1 MVADVTSRIVGG
13 AILATGG
20 WRLGEYIADTWGPEL
35 YAPWVFGLTIGG
47 AVVGLVGAP
56 WFTSRIIRNFVDDTN
71 SVSTSRLISSAVG
84 LIVGLIVALLISI
97 PVSRVPGW
105 LGVALPI
112 ALSLFFAYLGA
123 MIMSAPSRD
132 MLKRI
137 VPEQEIRDSSLLNG
151 VGTTSRGYSGKI
163 LLDTSAIIDGRISG
177 ISAAGFL
184 QGTFL
189 IPRFVLDELRHV
201 ADSSDTMRRNRG
213 RRGLEILNQLRQEST
228 VRTEVIDIEY
238 KSGMEV
244 DAKLL
249 ELAKELHASI
259 MTTDYNLNRVA
270 QIEGI
275 LVLNVN
281 ELANSVKPVV
291 LPGEDMRLM
300 IVQEGTEVGQGVGFL
315 EDGTMVVVES
325 GSAYVNQD
333 MDVVVT
339 RVLQTAA
346 GSIIFAQPKRS

>member
-1 MVADVTSRIVGG
+1 MVADVTSRLVGG

-47 AVVGLVGAP
+47 AVVGLVGTP
-56 WFTSRIIRNFVDDTN
+56 WVTSRIIRNFVDDTN

-112 ALSLFFAYLGA
+112 ALSLFLAYVGA

-132 MLKRI
+132 MFKRI
-137 VPEQEIRDSSLLNG
+137 VPDQEIRDSSLLNG
-151 VGTTSRGYSGKI
+151 VGTTSSGYSGKI

-184 QGTFL
+184 QGTVL

-201 ADSSDTMRRNRG
+201 ADSSDTLKRNRG

-259 MTTDYNLNRVA
+259 MTTDYNL
-270 QIEGI
+270 
-275 LVLNVN
+275 
-281 ELANSVKPVV
+281 
-291 LPGEDMRLM
+291 
-300 IVQEGTEVGQGVGFL
+300 
-315 EDGTMVVVES
+315 
-325 GSAYVNQD
+325 
-333 MDVVVT
+333 
-339 RVLQTAA
+339 
-346 GSIIFAQPKRS
+346 

>member
-1 MVADVTSRIVGG
+1 MFADIISRMIGG

-47 AVVGLVGAP
+47 TIVGLAVTP
-56 WFTSRIIRNFVDDTN
+56 WLASRIIRNFVDQTH
-71 SVSTSRLISSAVG
+71 SVTTSRLLSSAVG
-84 LIVGLIVALLISI
+84 LVVGLIVALLISI

-112 ALSLFFAYLGA
+112 SLSLFLAYLGA
-123 MIMSAPSRD
+123 MIMSAPGRD
-132 MLKRI
+132 MFKRI
-137 VPEQEIRDSSLLNG
+137 VPDQEIKGSSTLNG
-151 VGTTSRGYSGKI
+151 IVASSNGYSGKI

-184 QGTFL
+184 QGTVL

-213 RRGLEILNQLRQEST
+213 RRGLEILNQLRQET
-228 VRTEVIDIEY
+228 AVHTEVLDIEY
-238 KSGMEV
+238 KNGMEV
-244 DAKLL
+244 DAKLVD
-249 ELAKELHASI
+249 LAKELHASI

-281 ELANSVKPVV
+281 ELANSIKPVL
-291 LPGEDMRLM
+291 LPGEELRLM
-300 IVQEGTEVGQGVGFL
+300 IVQEGKEIGQGVGFL

-325 GSAYVNQD
+325 ADSYVNQE
-333 MDVVVT
+333 MDVLVT

-346 GSIIFAQPKRS
+346 GCIIFAQPKRS

>member
-1 MVADVTSRIVGG
+1 MA
-13 AILATGG
+13 
-20 WRLGEYIADTWGPEL
+20 
-35 YAPWVFGLTIGG
+35 
-47 AVVGLVGAP
+47 GLVGAP

-71 SVSTSRLISSAVG
+71 SVSTSRLLASAVG
-84 LIVGLIVALLISI
+84 LIVGLIVAVLISI

-112 ALSLFFAYLGA
+112 AVSLFFAYLGA

-132 MLKRI
+132 MFKRI
-137 VPEQEIRDSSLLNG
+137 VPEQETRDSSLLNG
-151 VGTTSRGYSGKI
+151 VGTTSSGYSGKI

-177 ISAAGFL
+177 ISTAGFL
-184 QGTFL
+184 QGTIL

-228 VRTEVIDIEY
+228 VHTEVIDIEY
-238 KSGMEV
+238 ESGMEV

-291 LPGEDMRLM
+291 LPGEDMGLM
-300 IVQEGTEVGQGVGFL
+300 IV
-315 EDGTMVVVES
+315 
-325 GSAYVNQD
+325 
-333 MDVVVT
+333 
-339 RVLQTAA
+339 
-346 GSIIFAQPKRS
+346 